1 MIANKH
7 IEDPINIVSV
17 LVQTRDIAKFWSA
30 LSEEERDF
38 IHCVRHAVAGADR
51 VEGLIEDK
59 RLLVL
64 DLIDMS
70 FLTRNEIQ

>member
-7 IEDPINIVSV
+7 IEDPINIMSV

-38 IHCVRHAVAGADR
+38 IHCVRHAVEAQ
-51 VEGLIEDK
+51 IEWK
-59 RLLVL
+59 V
-64 DLIDMS
+64 
-70 FLTRNEIQ
+70 